1 MTRHPYRMA
10 QKMRLARNAAPG
22 RALVIVHDIARWE
35 GDIVGVSGLNL
46 PRLPG
51 EAALLYVARLDAHVR
66 ETVPTERHP
75 YVCRAYYE
83 DEPE

>member
-10 QKMRLARNAAPG
+10 QKMRLARNLGQG
-22 RALVIVHDIARWE
+22 RALVIVHDHARWE
-35 GDIVGVSGLNL
+35 GDLVGVSGLNL

-66 ETVPTERHP
+66 ETVPAERHP
-75 YVCRAYYE
+75 YVCRAHYADDME
-83 DEPE
+83 